1 MSSTGIFTTKSRFNP
16 DHPPALALY
25 CSDGRYTQPV
35 EELLRHLGHDRLDT
49 LTLPGGPGLLSLTS
63 AGFVELDATKRGAGF
78 LIVGHRIRDVF
89 LIAHQMA
96 REVRAGEPGGR
107 LSQPWVVFAA
117 AAFICFGLAGRA
129 LMTGLGFG

>member
-1 MSSTGIFTTKSRFNP
+1 MP
-16 DHPPALALY
+16 EVHQY
-25 CSDGRYTQPV
+25 V
-35 EELLRHLGHDRLDT
+35 
-49 LTLPGGPGLLSLTS
+49 
-63 AGFVELDATKRGAGF
+63 GF
-78 LIVGHRIRDVF
+78 LVEAVFTVGWVWGLVALIRRREPGQGFWTWLVVAQAIAGIQAAIGLILLLLGYRPDTWLHYVYGFGPIVVF

>member
-1 MSSTGIFTTKSRFNP
+1 MPEVHK
-16 DHPPALALY
+16 Y
-25 CSDGRYTQPV
+25 V
-35 EELLRHLGHDRLDT
+35 
-49 LTLPGGPGLLSLTS
+49 
-63 AGFVELDATKRGAGF
+63 GF
-78 LIVGHRIRDVF
+78 LVEAVFTVGWVWGLVALIRRREPRQGFWTWLVVAQAIAGIQAAIGLILLLLGYRPDTWLHYVYGFGPIVVF

-117 AAFICFGLAGRA
+117 AAFICWGLAGRA